1 MTHPRPRPP
10 WVSALAGLGAI
21 ALVTGSIAV
30 LVLTR
35 DSRSDQPQV
44 ATLPAAGPGACGPP
58 AERPFLDPP
67 GPTPPPPAPVSIPG
81 ATEID
86 LRGFAVTEVVAGGGQ
101 AWASVVEPDR
111 DPTVASGRLARIDAG
126 SGALAGMIPV
136 VERCSI
142 TALAIGEGGVWAG
155 TCDELA
161 ASDADGG
168 GLVVRV
174 DPATGAVAG
183 QSPLPTSCI
192 ADVTAGS
199 GSVSASSHALAGE
212 AAQVW
217 RVDPITGVVTE
228 TEQLVEDALGG
239 IAVTDD
245 GVWVQELGGDGDE
258 AVRSDAETG
267 AEEASVPEEDAVLVG
282 GGGDAVW
289 FQRPGLIVQRD
300 AATGSVRTETPLGD
314 VQTAAIGESGA
325 WFQQATRGSLTIT
338 IGRIDPATGA
348 VTHTFGFEGVDLD
361 RTGLPFPV
369 RLAVDETGVWIVY
382 QGRLFQAPLPGA
394 PAPETTLPPSAPPP
408 SAPETTTTTIT
419 PPSTTVPA
427 STTLPA
433 SPTT

>member
-21 ALVTGSIAV
+21 MLVTGSIAG

-35 DSRSDQPQV
+35 DSRSDPPEV

-67 GPTPPPPAPVSIPG
+67 GPTPPPPAPVAIPG
-81 ATEID
+81 ATEVD
-86 LRGFAVTEVVAGGGQ
+86 LRGLAVTEVVAGGGQ
-101 AWASVVEPDR
+101 AWASVVEPAR
-111 DPTVASGRLARIDAG
+111 DPTVASGRLARIDAA
-126 SGALAGMIPV
+126 SGALVGMIPV

-142 TALAIGEGGVWAG
+142 SALAIGEGGVWVG

-183 QSPLPTSCI
+183 QSPVPASCV
-192 ADVTAGS
+192 AGVTAGS

-217 RVDPITGVVTE
+217 RVDPITGAVTE

-267 AEEASVPEEDAVLVG
+267 AEETSVPEEEAVLIG
-282 GGGDAVW
+282 GAGDAVW
-289 FQRPGLIVQRD
+289 FQRPGAIVQRD
-300 AATGSVRTETPLGD
+300 AATGAVRTETPLGD
-314 VQTAAIGESGA
+314 VQTAAIGQSGV

-338 IGRIDPATGA
+338 IGRIDPVTGA
-348 VTHTFGFEGVDLD
+348 VTHTFGFAGVDLD

-382 QGRLFQAPLPGA
+382 QGRLFRAPLPGA
-394 PAPETTLPPSAPPP
+394 PAPEAAPPPTSAPPT
-408 SAPETTTTTIT
+408 SAPTTTTTA
-419 PPSTTVPA
+419 PASTSVPA
-427 STTLPA
+427 SSTVPTPA
-433 SPTT
+433 TS